1 LQVHGSVLSPY
12 CEQALRAEPT
22 AAASRRSDPTVALLL
37 YNRASRRSGPK
48 TSLPKK

>member
-22 AAASRRSDPTVALLL
+22 GTASRRSNPTVAL
-37 YNRASRRSGPK
+37 
-48 TSLPKK
+48 